1 MESMPIWGWTVVIA
15 AVVVG
20 LIMWQAWAKA
30 RDLQA
35 RIDALSGEAARLPD
49 AIERSG
55 RAEKQVGELTESIR
69 AATARE
75 AALGNCAGQLLHG

>member
-35 RIDALSGEAARLPD
+35 RIDALSGKLRACPTLSSEAGGL
-49 AIERSG
+49 RS
-55 RAEKQVGELTESIR
+55 RSA
-69 AATARE
+69 
-75 AALGNCAGQLLHG
+75 N